1 MAVRWADLT
10 RQEQEALLALSQ
22 RPLFTLRA
30 KTAERLKVL
39 GLAEQAMGG
48 MIITAVGRELIWKPP
63 VPRAGK
69 RE

>member
-48 MIITAVGRELIWKPP
+48 MIITAVGRS
-63 VPRAGK
+63 
-69 RE
+69 